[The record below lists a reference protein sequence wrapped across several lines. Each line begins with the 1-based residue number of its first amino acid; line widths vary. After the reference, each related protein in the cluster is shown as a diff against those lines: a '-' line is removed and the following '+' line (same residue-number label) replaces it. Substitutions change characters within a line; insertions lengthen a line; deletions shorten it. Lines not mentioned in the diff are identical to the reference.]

1 MRPVRDASGRP
12 NRSTHYQRAFTP
24 RSTPGIHA
32 STASAVPP
40 WRNSSYTPP
49 GVRELYTTV
58 QEEAEEP
65 RREAALVVDVSP
77 RGPYSLA
84 LSARGA
90 GDACRRFRG
99 GVLTASVEG
108 EGGLEIVRA
117 RQRPDG
123 TVSLSASSELGLE
136 RLRFELG
143 LDDDHSA
150 FLRRF
155 GDDPLLGATLRTFR
169 GLRPVRLATVAHALL
184 RALCGQLIT
193 AREARSIEARVI
205 RRTSPRDLASGLYA
219 PPSQE
224 RLAAL
229 APAELCRLGLAPTR
243 AATLIRLCRT
253 LDLERLREL
262 PSSSVFA
269 RLARERTIG
278 PWSIGV
284 IFLEGLGRYDHGL
297 VADLGLVKLY
307 SVLAGRWVGE
317 AETGELIAH
326 YGEWEG
332 LASVYLLRGSRQG
345 LVPLGRGA
353 VDVETGARAL
363 RLQREQPL
371 ALRPER
377 GIDSAR

>member
-1 MRPVRDASGRP
+1 VRKTFA
-12 NRSTHYQRAFTP
+12 
-24 RSTPGIHA
+24 
-32 STASAVPP
+32 
-40 WRNSSYTPP
+40 
-49 GVRELYTTV
+49 TV

-65 RREAALVVDVSP
+65 RQTNVLAVDVSP
-77 RGPYSLA
+77 LGPYSLA
-84 LSARGA
+84 VSARGA
-90 GDACRRFRG
+90 GDASRRFRAAE
-99 GVLTASVEG
+99 LTTLVES
-108 EGGLEIVRA
+108 ENGLELVRA

-123 TVSLSASSELGLE
+123 SVTLSASSERGLE
-136 RLRFELG
+136 RLRFQLA

-150 FLRRF
+150 FLQRF
-155 GDDPLLGATLRTFR
+155 ADDPLLAASLRNLR
-169 GLRPVRLATVAHALL
+169 GLRPIRLATVAHALL

-205 RRTSPRDLASGLYA
+205 HRVSPRDSVSGLYA
-219 PPSQE
+219 SPTQE

-229 APAELCRLGLAPTR
+229 SPAELCRLGLAPKR

-262 PSSSVFA
+262 PSNAVFA
-269 RLARERTIG
+269 RLARERTVG

-284 IFLEGLGRYDHGL
+284 LFLEGLGRYDHGL

-317 AETGELIAH
+317 AETGELLAR

-332 LASVYLLRGSRQG
+332 LASVYLLQGSRRG

-353 VDVETGARAL
+353 LDVRTAARAV
-363 RLQREQPL
+363 RRPL
-371 ALRPER
+371 ASKR